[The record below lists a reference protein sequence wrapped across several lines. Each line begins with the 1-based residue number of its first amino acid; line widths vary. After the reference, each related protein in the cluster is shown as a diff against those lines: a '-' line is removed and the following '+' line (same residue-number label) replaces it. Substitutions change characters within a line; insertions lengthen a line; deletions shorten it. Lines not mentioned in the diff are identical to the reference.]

1 MSGHTLPTGRAGRML
16 ALGITLIV
24 ALAAWFAVASPLLD
38 WHAERADRLYQRRAL
53 ERRMAVVAATL
64 PQLRASET
72 ARTAKGPAPTTLLE
86 GATDA
91 VAAASLQERVQEMA
105 AQVGAALASTE
116 TLPAT
121 QAGAYRRIGLH
132 ISLSAPWTVLV
143 RLLELVEQASPRML
157 VDDLQLHG
165 ARMVA
170 APPDP
175 PLEAGFTVFAF
186 RAGNAATPQA
196 TAP

>member
-1 MSGHTLPTGRAGRML
+1 MAAHTLPTGRAGRML

-24 ALAAWFAVASPLLD
+24 VLAAWFAVAAPLLD
-38 WHAERADRLYQRRAL
+38 WHAERAELLDQRRAL
-53 ERRMAVVAATL
+53 ARRMAEVAATL
-64 PQLRASET
+64 PQLRQSE
-72 ARTAKGPAPTTLLE
+72 AAGGAKGPAPATLLE
-86 GATDA
+86 GASDA

-105 AQVGAALASTE
+105 GRAGAALTSAE

-132 ISLSAPWTVLV
+132 VTLSASWTVLV
-143 RLLELVEQASPRML
+143 KLLQSIEEASPRML
-157 VDDLQLHG
+157 VDDVQLHG

-175 PLEAGFTVFAF
+175 PLEAGFTVLAF
-186 RAGNAATPQA
+186 RAAVAAP
-196 TAP
+196 